1 MTPDQKYPSYG
12 LEPNSV
18 LRKTRKGYSEV
29 ANQES
34 FLHPKLRRLL
44 ILIDGASTVAEIVER
59 MGAIGDVK
67 PMVTELF
74 FQGFITGSNS
84 EFDQTVPPGGALRPV
99 QQAAVPIRAEVN
111 NPWQNTAPIN
121 AAANAQAGM
130 QFNNQQQAPVAN
142 PNAQLN
148 NILMIKS
155 ALIDDM
161 QARLGKDAER
171 VVPKIQAC
179 QSPGD
184 LLMLIVKL
192 RDFLVAYSGK
202 EQADAFLARFQKL
215 LG

>member
-1 MTPDQKYPSYG
+1 MMSDAKDPSYG

-29 ANQES
+29 ANQDS

-84 EFDQTVPPGGALRPV
+84 EFNNTVPPGGALRPV
-99 QQAAVPIRAEVN
+99 QQVAAPIRAELN
-111 NPWQNTAPIN
+111 NPWQNTASQN
-121 AAANAQAGM
+121 AVANAQ
-130 QFNNQQQAPVAN
+130 FNSQPQASAPS

-155 ALIDDM
+155 ALVDDM
-161 QARLGKDAER
+161 QARLGKDADR
-171 VVPKIQAC
+171 VIPKIQAC
-179 QSPGD
+179 QSNGD
-184 LLMLIVKL
+184 LLMLIIKL
-192 RDFLVAYSGK
+192 RDFLVSYSGK
-202 EQADAFLARFQKL
+202 EQADAFLSRFQKL

>member
-1 MTPDQKYPSYG
+1 MMSDAKDPSYG

-29 ANQES
+29 ANQDS

-84 EFDQTVPPGGALRPV
+84 EFNNTVPPGGALRPV
-99 QQAAVPIRAEVN
+99 QQVAAPIRGELN
-111 NPWQNTAPIN
+111 NPWQNTASQN
-121 AAANAQAGM
+121 AVANAQ
-130 QFNNQQQAPVAN
+130 FNSQPQASAPS

-155 ALIDDM
+155 ALVDDM
-161 QARLGKDAER
+161 QARLGKDADR
-171 VVPKIQAC
+171 VIPKIQAC
-179 QSPGD
+179 QSNGD
-184 LLMLIVKL
+184 LLMLIIKL
-192 RDFLVAYSGK
+192 RDFLVSYSGK
-202 EQADAFLARFQKL
+202 EQADAFLSRFQKL

>member
-1 MTPDQKYPSYG
+1 MMPDPKDPNYG

-18 LRKTRKGYSEV
+18 LRKTRKGYAEV
-29 ANQES
+29 ANQDS

-44 ILIDGASTVAEIVER
+44 ILIDGASTVAEIIER

-84 EFDQTVPPGGALRPV
+84 DFNSTVPPGGALRPV
-99 QQAAVPIRAEVN
+99 QQGATPIRAEVN
-111 NPWQNTAPIN
+111 NPWQNTMPLNPVAS
-121 AAANAQAGM
+121 AQYTE
-130 QFNNQQQAPVAN
+130 QPQQAAPN

-161 QARLGKDAER
+161 QARLGKDADR
-171 VVPKIQAC
+171 VIPKIQAC
-179 QSPGD
+179 QSNGD

-192 RDFLVAYSGK
+192 RDFLISYSGK

>member
-1 MTPDQKYPSYG
+1 MMPDSKDLSYG

-29 ANQES
+29 ANQDS

-44 ILIDGASTVAEIVER
+44 ILIDGASTVTEIVER

-84 EFDQTVPPGGALRPV
+84 DFNNTIPPGGALRPV
-99 QQAAVPIRAEVN
+99 QQVAAPIRAEVN
-111 NPWQNTAPIN
+111 NPWQNTPAQT
-121 AAANAQAGM
+121 AAANAQL
-130 QFNNQQQAPVAN
+130 NVPQQAPAPS

-148 NILMIKS
+148 NLLMIKS

-171 VVPKIQAC
+171 VIPKIQAC
-179 QSPGD
+179 QSNGD
-184 LLMLIVKL
+184 LLMLIIKL
-192 RDFLVAYSGK
+192 RDFLISYSGK